1 MIVAMII
8 CLIVLC
14 LVMFWIEIFVIPGTG
29 FAGVVGILS
38 LVALNVTVF
47 SFYGVSWGFGILGLS
62 LVLFF
67 SGFWWVAHSKTLDK
81 YSLKK
86 TIDSTSA
93 SVEQLSVNVGDEGV
107 ALTRLAL
114 VGNADIA
121 GKEVEVKSSDGMI
134 DEGTAIVVC
143 RVNGAS
149 VWVKRK

>member
-1 MIVAMII
+1 MVVAMII

-29 FAGVVGILS
+29 FAGIVGILS
-38 LVALNVTVF
+38 LVALNIAVF
-47 SFYGVSWGFGILGLS
+47 SFYGVACGFSILGLS

-67 SGFWWVAHSKTLDK
+67 LGFWWVARSKVIDR

-93 SVEQLSVNVGDEGV
+93 SPEQLSVRVGDEGV

-114 VGNADIA
+114 VGNADIG

-134 DEGTAIVVC
+134 DEGTALVVC

-149 VWVKRK
+149 VWVKRR